1 MTVDSTHPNA
11 GHARVRLPDDRWL
24 AYAEYGDPDGTPV
37 IYCHG
42 FPGSRL
48 EARLF
53 EASAHR
59 QGLRVIAPDRNGIG
73 LSDPL
78 PGRRLLDWP
87 TDIAALADAL
97 GLERFHLLGVSG
109 GGPYALACAHR
120 LADRLKG
127 VALVC
132 PLGPLDRSADLWA
145 MRWPAALSFTS
156 IRTLPLFARSL
167 YRYWVVP
174 FVHSHPQS
182 AYNLM
187 LSMAPLADHRVLS
200 RPAVRETI
208 LASLVESVRAG
219 AGGVLDEM
227 ALYAAP
233 WGFQPEEITMP
244 IQLWHGT
251 ADDTVPV
258 RQGRELA
265 MRLPDCHVRFVDG
278 EGHFSLPVDHMDE
291 IARALLGSPQPEAQ
305 ATVGRR

>member
-1 MTVDSTHPNA
+1 MRYQPA
-11 GHARVRLPDDRWL
+11 KHARLRLPDERWL
-24 AYAEYGDPDGTPV
+24 AYAEYGDPEGTPV

-59 QGLRVIAPDRNGIG
+59 QRLRVIAPDRNGIG

-78 PGRRLLDWP
+78 PGRRLIDWAS
-87 TDIAALADAL
+87 DVAMLADAL
-97 GLERFHLLGVSG
+97 DLERFHLLGVSG

-120 LADRLKG
+120 LADRLEG

-132 PLGPLDRSADLWA
+132 PLGPLDHQANLSA
-145 MRWPAALSFTS
+145 MRWHAVLSFTS
-156 IRTLPLFARSL
+156 IRALPLFTRSL

-174 FVHSHPQS
+174 FVRHHPQT
-182 AYNLM
+182 AYHMM
-187 LSMAPLADHRVLS
+187 LSMAPPADHRVLS

-208 LASLVESVRAG
+208 VASLAEAVRGG
-219 AGGVLDEM
+219 ADGVLDEM

-233 WGFQPEEITMP
+233 WGFEPEEIGMP

-251 ADDTVPV
+251 ADDTVPI
-258 RQGRELA
+258 RQGMEVA
-265 MRLPDCHVRFVDG
+265 QRLPDCTARYLDG
-278 EGHFSLPVDHMDE
+278 EAHFSLPVDHMDE
-291 IARALLGSPQPEAQ
+291 IARALISRGEPKAMAAPEA
-305 ATVGRR
+305 AG